1 MTEEKVYINP
11 EETLKFTENGG
22 SYKVEMLPKHEF
34 FRAVLHKFGG
44 RVEDPKCMDYN
55 SWITSGV
62 FVGRDSKLTNTQL
75 YSENQDHLNKVGALQ
90 VINSK
95 LTDCII
101 EAGELF
107 YSLIEGC
114 NLSCLKV
121 YGSLGRTSTGMEFK
135 DVSMI
140 GDILISTVGHR
151 LLRIK
156 NVDVRGLLRLDLKQ
170 NEQSVVYI
178 EDSIFNGNI
187 ILDIDAPDWNSHV
200 HIKDCGFSG
209 NLIVDVK
216 ESLENK
222 WQK

>member
-1 MTEEKVYINP
+1 MTEEVYINP
-11 EETLKFTENGG
+11 EETLKFKRDG
-22 SYKVEMLPKHEF
+22 SSYTVEMLPKHEF

-62 FVGRDSKLTNTQL
+62 FVGKDSKLTNTQL

-90 VINSK
+90 ITNSK

-121 YGSLGRTSTGMEFK
+121 YGSFGRSSTGMEFK

-140 GDILISTVGHR
+140 GDILISTIGHR
-151 LLRIK
+151 LLRMK
-156 NVDVRGLLRLDLKQ
+156 NIDVRGLLRLDLVQ
-170 NEQSVVYI
+170 NEQSVVYV
-178 EDSIFNGNI
+178 EDSIFNGNVM
-187 ILDIDAPDWNSHV
+187 LTIDAPRFDTDV
-200 HIKDCGFSG
+200 HITDCGFTG

-216 ESLENK
+216 DSIEKK
-222 WQK
+222 WHK

>member
-1 MTEEKVYINP
+1 MTEEVYINP
-11 EETLKFTENGG
+11 EETLKFKRDGG
-22 SYKVEMLPKHEF
+22 SYTVEMLPKHEF

-62 FVGRDSKLTNTQL
+62 FVGKDSKLTNTQL
-75 YSENQDHLNKVGALQ
+75 YSENQNHLNKVGALQ
-90 VINSK
+90 VTNSK

-140 GDILISTVGHR
+140 GDILISTIGHR
-151 LLRIK
+151 LLRMK
-156 NVDVRGLLRLDLKQ
+156 NVDVRGLLRLDLVQ
-170 NEQSVVYI
+170 NEQSVVYV
-178 EDSIFNGNI
+178 EDSIFNGNVM
-187 ILDIDAPDWNSHV
+187 LTIDAPRFDTDV
-200 HIKDCGFSG
+200 HITDCGFTG

-216 ESLENK
+216 DSIEKK
-222 WQK
+222 WHK